1 MTLFEIKMVTGSVNR
16 HWKERMPLMAA
27 EEAAEFIQAVS
38 KLERKLY
45 AREELADNS
54 INVDTEMDN
63 LIEEMADTM
72 IVIGALMNRYGID
85 AEDIID
91 ALCDKLLQE
100 RTM

>member
-1 MTLFEIKMVTGSVNR
+1 
-16 HWKERMPLMAA
+16 MAA